1 MSREVKLE
9 IENKNGFFYIKE
21 ANEIIAEMTFE
32 LSGNNKIKINHTE
45 VDEAYGGQG
54 FAKAMLEKAVS
65 YARENHL
72 KIIPLCSFVKG
83 VLEKD
88 STYNDV
94 L

>member
-1 MSREVKLE
+1 MSGEVKVE
-9 IENKNGFFYIKE
+9 IENKKGIFYIKE
-21 ANEIIAEMTFE
+21 ADEIIAEMTFE
-32 LSGNNKIKINHTE
+32 LSGDNKMKINHTE
-45 VDEAYGGQG
+45 VDEAYSGQG

-72 KIIPLCSFVKG
+72 KIIPLCSFAKG

-88 STYNDV
+88 STYSDV